1 MYYYV
6 DYHCHTLM
14 SGDNS
19 QTMEEL
25 VGSAADRGVREL
37 CITEHFN
44 FMPGTY
50 CFGRF
55 SLRDQEDKRRE
66 LASLRPGT
74 KILLGLE
81 MDYMPEFMPLIR
93 QMGRDLPLDY
103 YIGSCHMSNGKHVFS
118 DDFYEGRSMEEAY
131 REYFMT
137 VAGCVRQR
145 VFDTVAHFDWVK
157 RKGCELYGPFDIA
170 PFRDIIAEILRD
182 MIDLDMT
189 MEVSE
194 AGLRHPPAETYP
206 SYDILR
212 LYRDLGGENVTYAS
226 DSHNPKQTSAHNREV
241 YDALKQLGFRWITC
255 YDRRRKTRKDICAGQ

>member
-1 MYYYV
+1 MYYFV
-6 DYHCHTLM
+6 DYHCHTLT

-25 VGSAADRGVREL
+25 VSSAAERGVREL

-55 SLRDQEDKRRE
+55 SYRDHDDRRRR
-66 LASLRPGT
+66 LASLFPDVR
-74 KILLGLE
+74 ILLGLE

-93 QMGRDLPLDY
+93 QIGRDMPLDY

-118 DDFYEGRSMEEAY
+118 DDFFAGRSGEEAY
-131 REYFMT
+131 NEYFQT
-137 VAGCVRQR
+137 VSGCVRQKT
-145 VFDTVAHFDWVK
+145 FDTIAHFDWVK
-157 RKGCELYGPFDIA
+157 RKGCEHWGPFDMAPYRDVIA
-170 PFRDIIAEILRD
+170 DILSD
-182 MIDLDMT
+182 MIALDMT

-194 AGLRHPPAETYP
+194 AGLRHPAGETYP

-212 LYRDLGGENVTYAS
+212 LYRDLGGENITYAS
-226 DSHNPKQTSAHNREV
+226 DSHSPQQTSAHNGEV
-241 YDALKQLGFRWITC
+241 YGALEQMGFRWITTFSG
-255 YDRRRKTRKDICAGQ
+255 RQKTRRPITV